1 MLHRSSAADLGV
13 DLNECAHE
21 LLEVAKLGNLAL
33 GLFLSGGSWKRL
45 GYALALIFVGQSRVR
60 AMHGLTGLVAAAVG
74 LAALAQAFGQGAAK
88 KPAVQREASDLGAK
102 VSLGRGKLGAMEVV
116 AHLGLFYTLHIYN
129 IQDTKAE
136 SDYKMNANLHL
147 ERWRIGKRIESG
159 GYLGNKFTVAES
171 LLRRASNRR
180 RSSVCGREDHL
191 S

>member
-74 LAALAQAFGQGAAK
+74 LATTTAGIGNRTAAQIAQTG
-88 KPAVQREASDLGAK
+88 DL
-102 VSLGRGKLGAMEVV
+102 LGEMSTS
-116 AHLGLFYTLHIYN
+116 GLQIL
-129 IQDTKAE
+129 
-136 SDYKMNANLHL
+136 
-147 ERWRIGKRIESG
+147 
-159 GYLGNKFTVAES
+159 
-171 LLRRASNRR
+171 
-180 RSSVCGREDHL
+180 
-191 S
+191 